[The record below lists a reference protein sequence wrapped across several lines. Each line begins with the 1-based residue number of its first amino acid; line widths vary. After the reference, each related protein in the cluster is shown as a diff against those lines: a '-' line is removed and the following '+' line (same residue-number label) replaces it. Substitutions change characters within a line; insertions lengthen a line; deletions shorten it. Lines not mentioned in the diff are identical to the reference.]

1 MALVPPIVCSP
12 NSFGSSQGL
21 TYLIYAMSGPTLQ
34 REIAAVEHALSTEI
48 RRRSDLEA
56 RLASQVDAE
65 VRAAVKEVAGAIEA
79 QLSSGYRR
87 HVDEVSTRLLIV
99 ERSLGAVR
107 TRLETEAGRRELGG
121 KSLSEGSDRHIS
133 RLESRVTELELKG
146 HDTLP
151 MEVARQL
158 QLMRQQLLDE
168 AASRWADVAGP
179 LQVETAENRQRV
191 DALEQW
197 LREALA
203 PELVRLQLDLA
214 SEHRCRERLESVVN
228 KQLALSKTLERARAV
243 SISPRLSQAPQ
254 AAQEQP
260 RKTISVAVAPAASVT
275 APHAQ
280 AASEGLVTSTAEI
293 VSVEPLPAG
302 GSFASTAA
310 APQDV
315 SFPATAT
322 DSGAQADSVDRVV
335 SSEDVAQSSDARP
348 ALAAAP
354 VEMSNSSG
362 QREPVPAVPSA
373 SSHDAAPAAPHRQ
386 TRALLGRMRQ
396 SLKK

>member
-1 MALVPPIVCSP
+1 
-12 NSFGSSQGL
+12 
-21 TYLIYAMSGPTLQ
+21 
-34 REIAAVEHALSTEI
+34 
-48 RRRSDLEA
+48 
-56 RLASQVDAE
+56 
-65 VRAAVKEVAGAIEA
+65 
-79 QLSSGYRR
+79 
-87 HVDEVSTRLLIV
+87 
-99 ERSLGAVR
+99 
-107 TRLETEAGRRELGG
+107 
-121 KSLSEGSDRHIS
+121 
-133 RLESRVTELELKG
+133 
-146 HDTLP
+146 

-280 AASEGLVTSTAEI
+280 AASEGLVTSMAEI

-310 APQDV
+310 APRMCHFLPRPQIREHRL
-315 SFPATAT
+315 TAST
-322 DSGAQADSVDRVV
+322 AWFHLKTLPSRRTHVQ
-335 SSEDVAQSSDARP
+335 
-348 ALAAAP
+348 LAP
-354 VEMSNSSG
+354 
-362 QREPVPAVPSA
+362 
-373 SSHDAAPAAPHRQ
+373 PHRWRCQ
-386 TRALLGRMRQ
+386 IVRDNENRCRPCHRPRRAMLHLLSHIGRRGLF
-396 SLKK
+396 SVACGKV

>member
-1 MALVPPIVCSP
+1 
-12 NSFGSSQGL
+12 
-21 TYLIYAMSGPTLQ
+21 MSGPTLQ
-34 REIAAVEHALSTEI
+34 REIAAVEQALSTEI

-56 RLASQVDAE
+56 RLAATVDAE
-65 VRAAVKEVAGAIEA
+65 VRKAVREAAGAIEA

-87 HVDEVSTRLLIV
+87 HVDDMSTRLLV
-99 ERSLGAVR
+99 AERSLGALR
-107 TRLETEAGRRELGG
+107 TRLETEVGRKELGA
-121 KSLSEGSDRHIS
+121 KSVSEVSDRHIS
-133 RLESRVTELELKG
+133 WLEARVTELELKG

-179 LQVETAENRQRV
+179 LQVGTAENRQRV

-243 SISPRLSQAPQ
+243 SVSPRLSHAPQ
-254 AAQEQP
+254 AAPEP
-260 RKTISVAVAPAASVT
+260 PSKPTTRTITVST
-275 APHAQ
+275 APPVAAPRTQ
-280 AASEGLVTSTAEI
+280 ASSEGLPVSTVEI
-293 VSVEPLPAG
+293 VPAEPLPAG

-315 SFPATAT
+315 ASPATAKEL
-322 DSGAQADSVDRVV
+322 GAQADSVDRVV
-335 SSEDVAQSSDARP
+335 SSEDVALPSDARP
-348 ALAAAP
+348 VSAAAP
-354 VEMSNSSG
+354 VEMADTSG
-362 QREPVPAVPSA
+362 QGEPLPPVPSA